1 MLHFKNIVNMKN
13 IVKTVHT
20 IIRIS
25 IFSALFIISGC
36 DDFLEKPLQGKLTQ
50 ESFPTTPADALQ
62 ATNAIYNILRDG
74 SYHQGTFPI
83 LDIMSDDAY
92 KGSNPT
98 DAAATVGPY
107 NTFTYI
113 PTETNIS
120 SWWSVLYKGVRRA
133 NVVIEKVP
141 AIGLDETT
149 RGRYI
154 GEAKFLR
161 ALFYFDLVRAW
172 GDVPLVTG
180 TNPETN
186 LDRTAKSAI
195 YDLIEND
202 LLQAI
207 DVLQEKSEQN
217 PGDIGRATKGAAK
230 ALLAKV
236 HLFQQDFVNAEKYAL
251 EVINSHQYGLEPNFA
266 DANSKQGEFGV
277 ESVFEIGAIGF
288 EGIENGGNQYAN
300 VQGVRGTPNRGWGF
314 NRPSVDLMNT
324 FELND
329 PRKDA
334 TIIFLGE
341 TLDGVLIAGDGTT
354 PDETRDNNGNLLEM
368 ECYNQKVWTPGIN
381 VPTQFDHNRRLL
393 RYADVLLM
401 AAEALNENN
410 KPAQALEYLNDVR
423 ERARGGN
430 TAILPD
436 VVETSKD
443 VLRDIILHERRVE
456 LALEGHRFWD
466 LVRTGKAPV
475 VLGPLGFQQNKHE
488 LLPISQTEQ
497 DLTGNRWPKNPGWE

>member
-1 MLHFKNIVNMKN
+1 MKN
-13 IVKTVHT
+13 NEVTVHSFMKNFLL
-20 IIRIS
+20 S
-25 IFSALFIISGC
+25 ILFLLLGC
-36 DDFLEKPLQGKLTQ
+36 NDFLDKPLQGKLTQ
-50 ESFPTTPADALQ
+50 DSFPVTESDAIQ

-98 DAAATVGPY
+98 DAASTVGPY

-113 PTETNIS
+113 PTEGNIS
-120 SWWSVLYKGVRRA
+120 GWWSVLYKGVRRA

-141 AIGLDETT
+141 SISMDAGAQA
-149 RGRYI
+149 RMV

-180 TNPETN
+180 TNPDAS
-186 LDRTAKSAI
+186 LDRTSKDVI
-195 YDLIEND
+195 YDLIESD
-202 LLQAI
+202 LLQSI
-207 DVLQEKSEQN
+207 DALQEKSEQDAD
-217 PGDIGRATKGAAK
+217 DIGRATKGAAR

-236 HLFQQDFVNAEKYAL
+236 YLFQGDYVNAEKYAL
-251 EVINSHQYGLEPNFA
+251 EVINSSQYDLESNFEN
-266 DANSKQGEFGV
+266 ANSKQGEFGV
-277 ESVFEIGAIGF
+277 ESIFEIGAQPF

-314 NRPSVDLMNT
+314 NRPSLDLMNT
-324 FELND
+324 FEAND

-334 TIIFLGE
+334 TIIYLNE
-341 TLDGVLIAGDGTT
+341 VLDGVTIVGDINT
-354 PDETRDNNGNLLEM
+354 PDETKDQNGSTIEI
-368 ECYNQKVWTPGIN
+368 ETYNQKVWTPGTN
-381 VPTQFDHNRRLL
+381 VPTQFDHNRRIL

-401 AAEALNENN
+401 AAEALNHNS
-410 KPAQALEYLNDVR
+410 KPAEALKYLNDVR

-430 TAILPD
+430 ATILPD
-436 VVETSKD
+436 IIETD
-443 VLRDIILHERRVE
+443 QNALQDIIMHERRVE

-466 LVRTGKAPV
+466 LVRTNKASA
-475 VLGPLGFQQNKHE
+475 VLGPLGFIEGKHE
-488 LLPISQTEQ
+488 LLPIPQNEM
-497 DLTGNRWPKNPGWE
+497 DLTGNRWSQNPKWN